1 MTETEFRERIDS
13 MIETEYEAIGG
24 DKFKQQVGEAA
35 IRKLVISAYSK
46 RLNAELER
54 DPEFHAAWCLNVAG
68 EDVQRYISERRPVGA
83 YRQDGILKLGD
94 NSAVFMPEATRDHL
108 LAWALW
114 EDDERNLAYAKS
126 RLDAWD
132 EHPECKTLDQLER
145 AVFGWRPE
153 S

>member
-1 MTETEFRERIDS
+1 MTQSEFQERIDS
-13 MIETEYEAIGG
+13 MIDAEYEAIGD
-24 DKFKQQVGEAA
+24 DKFREQVGEETVH
-35 IRKLVISAYSK
+35 KLVLSAYSK
-46 RLNAELER
+46 RFKAELER
-54 DPEFHAAWCLNVAG
+54 DPEFKAAWCLDVAG
-68 EDVQRYISERRPVGA
+68 QDVQRYISERRPTGA

-108 LAWALW
+108 VAWALC

-145 AVFGWRPE
+145 DVFGWRPE

>member
-1 MTETEFRERIDS
+1 MTETEIETRIDAL
-13 MIETEYEAIGG
+13 IELEYEAIGG
-24 DKFKQQVGEAA
+24 DIFREQFGSETVD
-35 IRKLVISAYSK
+35 RLVVQGYTK
-46 RLNAELER
+46 RLKTELEN
-54 DPEFHAAWCLNVAG
+54 DPEFYAAWCFHIAG
-68 EDVQRYISERRPVGA
+68 EDVQRYISERRPAGA

-132 EHPECKTLDQLER
+132 DHPECRTLAQLER
-145 AVFGWRPE
+145 GVFGWRPE
-153 S
+153 P